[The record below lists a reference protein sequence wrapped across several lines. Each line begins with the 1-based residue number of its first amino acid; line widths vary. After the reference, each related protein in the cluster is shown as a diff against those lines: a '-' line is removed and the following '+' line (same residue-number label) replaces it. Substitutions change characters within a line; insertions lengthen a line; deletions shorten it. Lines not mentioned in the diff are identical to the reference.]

1 MPTDPGTRSPGFL
14 TLVYSH
20 AGDNHEASVRFI
32 NGVDLNDVTAIRT
45 DASNLAAAVKVVLPP
60 TCVINAWRIKDPNH
74 VRLYEEAFSPTI
86 AGTHATSGNDWRSST
101 CTITGKGVS
110 TGVTVASGQCRLELF
125 TGHAHQPIAG
135 EKFFLASSDAS
146 WNTLVTLLHTN
157 LRYWADY
164 FGQHAEPRQAITVQ
178 FNAAVQRRKGS

>member
-32 NGVDLNDVTAIRT
+32 NGVDLNDVTSIRT
-45 DASNLAAAVKVVLPP
+45 DANNLAAAVKAVLPS

-86 AGTHATSGNDWRSST
+86 AGTHTASGNDWRSFT
-101 CTITGKGVS
+101 ATVTGKGVS

-125 TGHAHQPIAG
+125 TGSAHQPAAG
-135 EKFFLASSDAS
+135 EKFFLASGDTGWSAL
-146 WNTLVTLLHTN
+146 TTLLHSN

-164 FGQHAEPRQAITVQ
+164 FGQHAEPRQAITTQ
-178 FNAAVQRRKGS
+178 FNAAVQRRKGT